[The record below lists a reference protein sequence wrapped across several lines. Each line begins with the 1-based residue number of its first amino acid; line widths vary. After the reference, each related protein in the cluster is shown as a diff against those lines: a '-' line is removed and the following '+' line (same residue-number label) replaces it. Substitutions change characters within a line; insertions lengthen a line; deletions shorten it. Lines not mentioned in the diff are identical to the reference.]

1 MCKKTT
7 FQVTNGSLKV
17 KYYVAF
23 QCFSQKYM
31 KRLLIPPVTAA
42 KMKKKKKK
50 KLGTNRKK
58 PQVRKVTIP
67 LNEII

>member
-42 KMKKKKKK
+42 KMKKKKEKIRNQQEETPSQE
-50 KLGTNRKK
+50 GDH
-58 PQVRKVTIP
+58 PS
-67 LNEII
+67 